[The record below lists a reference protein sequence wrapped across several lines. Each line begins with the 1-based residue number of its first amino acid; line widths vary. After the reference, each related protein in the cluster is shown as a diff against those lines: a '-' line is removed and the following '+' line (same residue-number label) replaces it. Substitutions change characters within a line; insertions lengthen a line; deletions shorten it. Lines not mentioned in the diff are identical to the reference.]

1 MRSGAL
7 TDLQIRSK
15 FEKGLIKMEQE
26 SQNKFLFYYIG
37 VRLVPF
43 LIRFSY
49 VNSVIF
55 TLLGS
60 WMVSE
65 TMGSR
70 TWENTRQTQNTEGQR
85 SKTLFIRG
93 KWWFVSFFFIFNRAF
108 NWPDLVAERAQM
120 LHELCLGVKHNIAP
134 GTFILALKED
144 LQCFSGI
151 RLP

>member
-1 MRSGAL
+1 
-7 TDLQIRSK
+7 
-15 FEKGLIKMEQE
+15 MEQE

-70 TWENTRQTQNTEGQR
+70 T
-85 SKTLFIRG
+85 
-93 KWWFVSFFFIFNRAF
+93 
-108 NWPDLVAERAQM
+108 
-120 LHELCLGVKHNIAP
+120 
-134 GTFILALKED
+134 
-144 LQCFSGI
+144 
-151 RLP
+151 